1 MFFTAKDVIF
11 HTRLNEMNNNR
22 QLAFKRKHH
31 PAILAALCGVAM
43 LSPKTGYS
51 AGDGDTLTITGQ
63 EQEQNDQGYSAGT
76 SSVASKTPTPRL
88 NEAQSVSVVTQQQLD
103 DYQATSLSDA
113 MRFVSG
119 VSEGNTLAG
128 TEDGFVRRGFG
139 SNSDGSIYR
148 DGVRSSQGLNFDATT
163 ERVEVL
169 KGSASLLYG
178 IQNPGGVI
186 NLVSKKPQ
194 YDWHTKVSGRYA
206 SEGGGAGT
214 LDLTGP
220 LGNGFAFRMIA
231 EKQDQDYWR
240 NFGSDKHTLISPSL
254 QWYGEKASFLI
265 SYSDYRYDIPYDR
278 GTAFINGKPIDIGY
292 KDRLDD
298 KSNRA
303 WGHNKTLNAHYDW
316 QFSDDWSTRLTLGW
330 NQRRYNNDE
339 VRVTAVNTTTGAVTR
354 RADANR
360 GFNHKT
366 KYVSWDLLGSQDILG
381 MNHDIVLGTDY
392 EMNQTYRAHQ
402 YQGKSDSSFNYNNPQ
417 YDILSPVV
425 DSSTE
430 NTANGNNLNRI
441 HSRSVYAKDSISL
454 TSDWIAVVGGRY
466 QHYEQ
471 RASKGFDP
479 VVQTMD
485 SEGNKFLPQAGLI
498 YKVTPDVSLYSS
510 VSKSF
515 TPSTDVDD
523 DGNVGNPEQGT
534 TWEVGSK
541 WQITPRMFASVAL
554 YRIDERDMSLSINGE
569 TRAID
574 KARSSGAE
582 FELNGEILPDWD
594 VSANYSYDKAEIVD
608 DGVNSANNGNRL
620 QNAPRHSGALY
631 LSHNLT
637 VNGLPGDF
645 RIGGGARYIGTRAG
659 DPENSFTLPD
669 YVVADS
675 FVAWNNRLFG
685 EKTQLKLN
693 LNNLFNK
700 HYYTSSGGNLR
711 VREGETRNLMVQAS
725 VEF

>member
-1 MFFTAKDVIF
+1 
-11 HTRLNEMNNNR
+11 MNNNKSF
-22 QLAFKRKHH
+22 AFKSQRH
-31 PAILAALCGVAM
+31 PAILAAIYGVS
-43 LSPKTGYS
+43 LWSS
-51 AGDGDTLTITGQ
+51 ASSFAADDSHTLTVSAQ
-63 EQEQNDQGYSAGT
+63 EDNAQGDNVT
-76 SSVASKTPTPRL
+76 NSSIGSKTPTPRI
-88 NEAQSVSVVTQQQLD
+88 NQAQSVSVVTQQQLED
-103 DYQATSLSDA
+103 FQASSLIDA

-119 VSEGNTLAG
+119 VTEGNTLGG

-186 NLVSKKPQ
+186 NVISKKPQ
-194 YDWHTKVSGRYA
+194 YEWHTKVSGRTS

-214 LDLTGP
+214 VDVTGP

-231 EKQDQDYWR
+231 EKQNQDYWR
-240 NFGSDKHTLISPSL
+240 NFGSEKHTLIAPSL
-254 QWYGEKASFLI
+254 QWFGEQASFLI
-265 SYSDYRYDIPYDR
+265 SYSDYQYDIPYDR

-298 KSNRA
+298 KANHA

-316 QFSDDWSTRLTLGW
+316 QFNDDWSTRVTLGW
-330 NQRRYNNDE
+330 NQRQYDNNE
-339 VRVTAVNTTTGAVTR
+339 VRVTAVNPTSGVVTR

-366 KYVSWDLLGSQDILG
+366 KYVSWDVIGSQQVLG
-381 MNHDIVLGTDY
+381 MTHDLVLGTDY
-392 EMNQTYRAHQ
+392 EMIQTYRAHQ
-402 YQGKSDSSFNYNNPQ
+402 YQGKANTGFNFNDPQ
-417 YDILSPVV
+417 YDILSPITN
-425 DSSTE
+425 SSTE
-430 NTANGNNLNRI
+430 NTANANNLNRT
-441 HSRSVYAKDSISL
+441 HSRSIYAKDSISL
-454 TSDWIAVVGGRY
+454 TDNWIAVLGGRY

-479 VVQTMD
+479 VVQTLD

-498 YKVTPDVSLYSS
+498 YKVTPDVSLYTS

-523 DGNVGNPEQGT
+523 DGNVGKPEQGT

-541 WQITPRMFASVAL
+541 WQISPKLFASVAL
-554 YRIDERDMSLSINGE
+554 YRIDERDMSLSINGT
-569 TRAID
+569 TRAIN

-582 FELNGEILPDWD
+582 FELNGEVLPGWD
-594 VSANYSYDKAEIVD
+594 LSANYSYDKAEIVD
-608 DGVNSANNGNRL
+608 DGVNAANNGNRL

-631 LSHNLT
+631 LSHNLAISG
-637 VNGLPGDF
+637 VPGDF
-645 RIGGGARYIGTRAG
+645 RVGGGARYVGTRAG
-659 DPENSFTLPD
+659 DPENSFNMPD

-675 FVAWNNRLFG
+675 FIAWNNQLFG

-711 VREGETRNLMVQAS
+711 VREGETRNLMLEAS

>member
-1 MFFTAKDVIF
+1 
-11 HTRLNEMNNNR
+11 MNNNKPF
-22 QLAFKRKHH
+22 AFKSQRH
-31 PAILAALCGVAM
+31 PAILAAIYGVSIWGSTSSFAAEE
-43 LSPKTGYS
+43 SN
-51 AGDGDTLTITGQ
+51 TLTVSAQ
-63 EQEQNDQGYSAGT
+63 EDSAQGYNVT
-76 SSVASKTPTPRL
+76 NSSVGSKTSTPRI
-88 NEAQSVSVVTQQQLD
+88 NQAQSVSVVTQQQLE
-103 DYQATSLSDA
+103 DYQASSLADA

-119 VSEGNTLAG
+119 VTEGNTLAG

-186 NLVSKKPQ
+186 NVVSKKPQ
-194 YDWHTKVSGRYA
+194 YEWHTKVSGRTS

-214 LDLTGP
+214 VDVTGP
-220 LGNGFAFRMIA
+220 LGNGFAFRLIA
-231 EKQDQDYWR
+231 EKQNQDYWR
-240 NFGSDKHTLISPSL
+240 NFGSEKHTLIAPSL
-254 QWYGEKASFLI
+254 QWFGEHASFLI
-265 SYSDYRYDIPYDR
+265 SYADYQYDIPYDR

-298 KSNRA
+298 KANHA
-303 WGHNKTLNAHYDW
+303 WGHNKTLNAHYEW
-316 QFSDDWSTRLTLGW
+316 QFNDDWSTRVTLGW
-330 NQRRYNNDE
+330 NQRQYDNNE
-339 VRVTAVNTTTGAVTR
+339 VRVTAVNPSTGVVTR

-366 KYVSWDLLGSQDILG
+366 KYVSWDLIGSQQMLGMTHDLVLGS
-381 MNHDIVLGTDY
+381 DY
-392 EMNQTYRAHQ
+392 EMIQTYRAHQ
-402 YQGKSDSSFNYNNPQ
+402 YQGKANTGFNFTDPQ
-417 YDILSPVV
+417 YDILSPITN
-425 DSSTE
+425 SSTE
-430 NTANGNNLNRI
+430 NSANANNLNRT
-441 HSRSVYAKDSISL
+441 HSRSIYAKDSISL
-454 TSDWIAVVGGRY
+454 TENWIAVLGGRY

-479 VVQTMD
+479 VVQTLD

-498 YKVTPDVSLYSS
+498 YKVTPDVALYTS

-523 DGNVGNPEQGT
+523 DGNVGKPEQGT

-541 WQITPRMFASVAL
+541 WQISPKLFASVAL
-554 YRIDERDMSLSINGE
+554 YRINERDMSLSINGT
-569 TRAID
+569 TRAIN

-582 FELNGEILPDWD
+582 FELNGEVLPGWD
-594 VSANYSYDKAEIVD
+594 LSANYSYDKAEIVD
-608 DGVNSANNGNRL
+608 DGVNADNNGHRL

-631 LSHNLT
+631 LSHNLAIS
-637 VNGLPGDF
+637 GMPGDF
-645 RIGGGARYIGTRAG
+645 RVGGGARYVGTRAG

-675 FVAWNNRLFG
+675 FIAWNNQLLG

-693 LNNLFNK
+693 LNNLFNQ

-711 VREGETRNLMVQAS
+711 VREGETRNLMLEAS

>member
-1 MFFTAKDVIF
+1 
-11 HTRLNEMNNNR
+11 MNNNKPFT
-22 QLAFKRKHH
+22 FKSQRH
-31 PAILAALCGVAM
+31 PAILAAIYGVS
-43 LSPKTGYS
+43 LWSS
-51 AGDGDTLTITGQ
+51 ASSFAAEESSTLTVSTQ
-63 EQEQNDQGYSAGT
+63 EENAQGDNVT
-76 SSVASKTPTPRL
+76 NSSVGSKTSTPRI
-88 NEAQSVSVVTQQQLD
+88 NQAQSVSVVTQQQLED
-103 DYQATSLSDA
+103 FQASSLTDA

-119 VSEGNTLAG
+119 VTEGNTLAG

-186 NLVSKKPQ
+186 NVISKKPQ
-194 YDWHTKVSGRYA
+194 YVWHTKVSGRIS

-214 LDLTGP
+214 VDITGP
-220 LGNGFAFRMIA
+220 LGNGFAFRLIA
-231 EKQDQDYWR
+231 EKQNQDYWR
-240 NFGSDKHTLISPSL
+240 NFGTEKHTLIAPSL
-254 QWYGEKASFLI
+254 QWFGEQASFLI
-265 SYSDYRYDIPYDR
+265 SYSDYQYDIPYNR
-278 GTAFINGKPIDIGY
+278 GTAFIDGKPIDIGY

-298 KSNRA
+298 KANHA

-316 QFSDDWSTRLTLGW
+316 QFNDDWSTRVTLGW
-330 NQRRYNNDE
+330 NQRQYDNNE
-339 VRVTAVNTTTGAVTR
+339 VRVTAVNPNTGVVTR

-366 KYVSWDLLGSQDILG
+366 KYVSWDLIGSQQVFG
-381 MNHDIVLGTDY
+381 MTHDVVLGTDY
-392 EMNQTYRAHQ
+392 EMIQTYRAHQ
-402 YQGKSDSSFNYNNPQ
+402 YQGKANTGFNFNNPQ
-417 YDILSPVV
+417 YDILSPITN
-425 DSSTE
+425 SSTE
-430 NTANGNNLNRI
+430 NTANANNLNRT
-441 HSRSVYAKDSISL
+441 HSRSIYAKDSISL
-454 TSDWIAVVGGRY
+454 TENWIAVLGGRY

-479 VVQTMD
+479 VVQTLD
-485 SEGNKFLPQAGLI
+485 SDGNKFLPQAGLI
-498 YKVTPDVSLYSS
+498 YKVTPDVSLYTS

-523 DGNVGNPEQGT
+523 DGNVGKPEQGT

-541 WQITPRMFASVAL
+541 WQISPKLFASVAL
-554 YRIDERDMSLSINGE
+554 YRIDERDMSLSINGT
-569 TRAID
+569 TRAIN

-582 FELNGEILPDWD
+582 FELNGEVLPGWD
-594 VSANYSYDKAEIVD
+594 LSANYSYDKAEIVD
-608 DGVNSANNGNRL
+608 DGVNAANNGNRL
-620 QNAPRHSGALY
+620 QNAPRHAGALY
-631 LSHNLT
+631 LSHNLAISG
-637 VNGLPGDF
+637 VPGDF
-645 RIGGGARYIGTRAG
+645 RVGGGARYVGTRAG
-659 DPENSFTLPD
+659 DPENSFNMPD

-675 FVAWNNRLFG
+675 FIAWNNHLFG

-711 VREGETRNLMVQAS
+711 VREGETRNLMLEAS

>member
-1 MFFTAKDVIF
+1 
-11 HTRLNEMNNNR
+11 MNNNK
-22 QLAFKRKHH
+22 LFAFKSQRH
-31 PAILAALCGVAM
+31 PAILAAIYGVSIWGSTSSFAAEE
-43 LSPKTGYS
+43 SN
-51 AGDGDTLTITGQ
+51 TLTVSAQ
-63 EQEQNDQGYSAGT
+63 EDSAQGYNVT
-76 SSVASKTPTPRL
+76 NSSVGSKTSTPRI
-88 NEAQSVSVVTQQQLD
+88 NQAQSVSVVTQQQLE
-103 DYQATSLSDA
+103 DYQASSLADA

-119 VSEGNTLAG
+119 VTEGNTLAG

-186 NLVSKKPQ
+186 NVVSKKPQ
-194 YDWHTKVSGRYA
+194 YEWHTKVSGRTS

-214 LDLTGP
+214 VDVTGP
-220 LGNGFAFRMIA
+220 LGNGFAFRLIA
-231 EKQDQDYWR
+231 EKQNQDYWR
-240 NFGSDKHTLISPSL
+240 NFGSEKHTLIAPSL
-254 QWYGEKASFLI
+254 QWFGEQASFLI
-265 SYSDYRYDIPYDR
+265 SYADYQYDIPYDR

-298 KSNRA
+298 KANHA
-303 WGHNKTLNAHYDW
+303 WGHNKTLNAHYEW
-316 QFSDDWSTRLTLGW
+316 QFNDDWSTRVTLGW
-330 NQRRYNNDE
+330 NQRQYDNNE
-339 VRVTAVNTTTGAVTR
+339 VRVTAVNPTTGVVTR

-366 KYVSWDLLGSQDILG
+366 KYVSWDLIGSQQMLGMTHDLVLGS
-381 MNHDIVLGTDY
+381 DY
-392 EMNQTYRAHQ
+392 EMIQTYRAHQ
-402 YQGKSDSSFNYNNPQ
+402 YQGKANTGFNFTDPQ
-417 YDILSPVV
+417 YDILSPIAN
-425 DSSTE
+425 SSTE
-430 NTANGNNLNRI
+430 NSANANNLNRT
-441 HSRSVYAKDSISL
+441 HSRSIYAKDSISL
-454 TSDWIAVVGGRY
+454 TENWIAVLGGRY

-479 VVQTMD
+479 VVQTLD

-498 YKVTPDVSLYSS
+498 YKVTPDVALYTS

-523 DGNVGNPEQGT
+523 DGNVGKPEQGT

-541 WQITPRMFASVAL
+541 WQISPKLFASVAL
-554 YRIDERDMSLSINGE
+554 YRIDERDMSLSINGT
-569 TRAID
+569 TRAIN

-582 FELNGEILPDWD
+582 FELNGEVLPGWD
-594 VSANYSYDKAEIVD
+594 LSANYSYDKAEIVD
-608 DGVNSANNGNRL
+608 DGVNADNNGHRL

-631 LSHNLT
+631 LSHNLAIS
-637 VNGLPGDF
+637 GMPGDF
-645 RIGGGARYIGTRAG
+645 RVGGGARYVGTRAG

-675 FVAWNNRLFG
+675 FIAWNNQLLG

-693 LNNLFNK
+693 LNNLFNQ

-711 VREGETRNLMVQAS
+711 VREGETRNLMLEAS

>member
-1 MFFTAKDVIF
+1 
-11 HTRLNEMNNNR
+11 MNNNKTF
-22 QLAFKRKHH
+22 AFKPTCH
-31 PAILAALCGVAM
+31 PAIIAAIYGVSVFTAAGSLAAE
-43 LSPKTGYS
+43 SS
-51 AGDGDTLTITGQ
+51 NTLTVSAQ
-63 EQEQNDQGYSAGT
+63 ESRPQGYNATS
-76 SSVASKTPTPRL
+76 SSVASKAPTPRL
-88 NEAQSVSVVTQQQLD
+88 NEAQSVSVVTQQQLE
-103 DYQATSLSDA
+103 DYQAASLTDA

-119 VSEGNTLAG
+119 VTEGNTLAG

-148 DGVRSSQGLNFDATT
+148 DGIRSSQGLNFDATT

-186 NLVSKKPQ
+186 NVVSKKPQ
-194 YDWHTKVSGRYA
+194 YDWHTKVSGRSS

-214 LDLTGP
+214 VDITGP
-220 LGNGFAFRMIA
+220 LGYGFAFRLIA
-231 EKQDQDYWR
+231 EKQNQDYWR
-240 NFGSDKHTLISPSL
+240 NFGSDKHTLIAPSL
-254 QWYGEKASFLI
+254 QWYGEKASFLV
-265 SYSDYRYDIPYDR
+265 SYEDYQYDIPYDR
-278 GTAFINGKPIDIGY
+278 GTAFINGKPLDIGY

-298 KSNRA
+298 KANHA

-316 QFSDDWSTRLTLGW
+316 QFNDDWSTRVTFGW
-330 NQRRYNNDE
+330 NQRQYDNNE
-339 VRVTAVNTTTGAVTR
+339 VRVTAINPTTGVVTR

-366 KYVSWDLLGSQDILG
+366 KYVSWDLLGSQQLLG
-381 MNHDIVLGTDY
+381 MTHDVVIGTDY

-402 YQGKSDSSFNYNNPQ
+402 YQGKSNTGFNFTDPQ
-417 YDILSPVV
+417 YDILSPVTN
-425 DSSTE
+425 STTE
-430 NTANGNNLNRI
+430 NTANANNLNRI
-441 HSRSVYAKDSISL
+441 HSRSIYAKDSISL
-454 TSDWIAVVGGRY
+454 TEQWIAVLGGRY

-479 VVQTMD
+479 VVETLN

-498 YKVTPDVSLYSS
+498 YKITPDVSLYTS

-523 DGNVGNPEQGT
+523 DGNVGKPEQGT

-541 WQITPRMFASVAL
+541 WQISPKLFASVAL
-554 YRIDERDMSLSINGE
+554 YRIDERDMSLSINGS

-582 FELNGEILPDWD
+582 FELNGEVLPGWD
-594 VSANYSYDKAEIVD
+594 LSANYSYDKAEIVD

-631 LSHNLT
+631 LSHNLSIS
-637 VNGLPGDF
+637 GIPGDF
-645 RIGGGARYIGTRAG
+645 RVGGGARYVGSRAG
-659 DPENSFTLPD
+659 DPENSFTMPD

-675 FVAWNNRLFG
+675 FIAWNNQLFG

-711 VREGETRNLMVQAS
+711 VREGETRNLMVEAS

>member
-1 MFFTAKDVIF
+1 
-11 HTRLNEMNNNR
+11 MNNNKSFAVKA
-22 QLAFKRKHH
+22 QCH
-31 PAILAALCGVAM
+31 PAIIAAIYGVSVFTAAGSLAAE
-43 LSPKTGYS
+43 SS
-51 AGDGDTLTITGQ
+51 NTLTVSAQ
-63 EQEQNDQGYSAGT
+63 ESSPQGYNATS
-76 SSVASKTPTPRL
+76 SSVASKTSTPRL
-88 NEAQSVSVVTQQQLD
+88 NEAQSVSVVTQQQLE
-103 DYQATSLSDA
+103 DYQAASLTDA

-119 VSEGNTLAG
+119 VTEGNTLAG

-148 DGVRSSQGLNFDATT
+148 DGIRSSQGLNFDATT

-186 NLVSKKPQ
+186 NVVSKKPQ
-194 YDWHTKVSGRYA
+194 YDWHTKVSGRSS

-214 LDLTGP
+214 VDITGP
-220 LGNGFAFRMIA
+220 LGNGFAFRLIA
-231 EKQDQDYWR
+231 EKQNQDYWR
-240 NFGSDKHTLISPSL
+240 NFGSDKHTLIAPSL
-254 QWYGEKASFLI
+254 QWYGEKASFLV
-265 SYSDYRYDIPYDR
+265 SYEDYQYDIPYDR
-278 GTAFINGKPIDIGY
+278 GTAFINGKPLDIGY

-298 KSNRA
+298 KANHA

-316 QFSDDWSTRLTLGW
+316 QFNDDWSTRVTFGW
-330 NQRRYNNDE
+330 NQRQYDNNE
-339 VRVTAVNTTTGAVTR
+339 VRVTAINPTTGVVTR

-366 KYVSWDLLGSQDILG
+366 KYVSWDLLGSQQLLG
-381 MNHDIVLGTDY
+381 MTHDVVIGTDY

-402 YQGKSDSSFNYNNPQ
+402 YQGKSNTGFNFTDPQ
-417 YDILSPVV
+417 YDILSPVTNIT
-425 DSSTE
+425 TE
-430 NTANGNNLNRI
+430 NTANANNLNRI

-454 TSDWIAVVGGRY
+454 TEQWIAVIGGRY

-479 VVQTMD
+479 VVETLN

-498 YKVTPDVSLYSS
+498 YKITPDVSLYTS

-523 DGNVGNPEQGT
+523 DGNVGKPEQGT

-541 WQITPRMFASVAL
+541 WQISPKLFASVAL
-554 YRIDERDMSLSINGE
+554 YRIDERDMSLSINGS

-582 FELNGEILPDWD
+582 FELNGEILPGWD
-594 VSANYSYDKAEIVD
+594 LSANYSYDKAEIVD

-631 LSHNLT
+631 LSHNLSIS
-637 VNGLPGDF
+637 GIPGDF
-645 RIGGGARYIGTRAG
+645 RVGGGARYVGSRAG
-659 DPENSFTLPD
+659 DPENSFTMPD

-675 FVAWNNRLFG
+675 FIAWNNQLFG

-711 VREGETRNLMVQAS
+711 VREGETRNLMLEAS

>member
-1 MFFTAKDVIF
+1 
-11 HTRLNEMNNNR
+11 MNNNKPS
-22 QLAFKRKHH
+22 AFKIQRH
-31 PAILAALCGVAM
+31 PAILAAIYGVSI
-43 LSPKTGYS
+43 LGS
-51 AGDGDTLTITGQ
+51 ASSFAAEESNTLTVSAQ
-63 EQEQNDQGYSAGT
+63 EDNAQGYNVT
-76 SSVASKTPTPRL
+76 NSSVGGKTSTPRI
-88 NEAQSVSVVTQQQLD
+88 NQAQSVSVVTQQQLE
-103 DYQATSLSDA
+103 DYQASSLADA

-119 VSEGNTLAG
+119 VTEGNTLAG

-186 NLVSKKPQ
+186 NVISKKPQ
-194 YDWHTKVSGRYA
+194 YEWHSKVSGRSS

-214 LDLTGP
+214 VDVTGP
-220 LGNGFAFRMIA
+220 LGNGFAFRLIA
-231 EKQDQDYWR
+231 EKQNQDYWR
-240 NFGSDKHTLISPSL
+240 NFGSEKHTLIAPSL
-254 QWYGEKASFLI
+254 QWFGEQASFLI
-265 SYSDYRYDIPYDR
+265 SYSDYQYDIPYDR
-278 GTAFINGKPIDIGY
+278 GTAFINGKPLDIGY

-298 KSNRA
+298 KANHA

-316 QFSDDWSTRLTLGW
+316 QFNDDWSTRVTLGW
-330 NQRRYNNDE
+330 NQRQYDNNE
-339 VRVTAVNTTTGAVTR
+339 VRVTAVNPTNGVVTR

-366 KYVSWDLLGSQDILG
+366 KYVSWDLIGSQHVLG
-381 MNHDIVLGTDY
+381 MTHDLVLGTDY
-392 EMNQTYRAHQ
+392 EMIQTYRAHQ
-402 YQGKSDSSFNYNNPQ
+402 YQGKANTGFNFTDPQ
-417 YDILSPVV
+417 YDILSPVTN
-425 DSSTE
+425 SSTE
-430 NTANGNNLNRI
+430 NSANANNLNRT
-441 HSRSVYAKDSISL
+441 HSRSIYAKDSISL
-454 TSDWIAVVGGRY
+454 TENWIAVLGGRY

-479 VVQTMD
+479 VVQTLD
-485 SEGNKFLPQAGLI
+485 SEANKFLPQAGLI
-498 YKVTPDVSLYSS
+498 YKVTPDVSLYTS

-523 DGNVGNPEQGT
+523 DGNVGKPEQGT

-541 WQITPRMFASVAL
+541 WQISPKLFASVAL
-554 YRIDERDMSLSINGE
+554 YRINERDMSLSINGT
-569 TRAID
+569 TRAIN

-582 FELNGEILPDWD
+582 FELNGEVLPGWD
-594 VSANYSYDKAEIVD
+594 LSANYSYNKAEIVD
-608 DGVNSANNGNRL
+608 DGVNAANNGNRL
-620 QNAPRHSGALY
+620 QNAPRHAGALY
-631 LSHNLT
+631 LSHNLAIS
-637 VNGLPGDF
+637 GIPGDF
-645 RIGGGARYIGTRAG
+645 RVGGGARYVGTRAG

-675 FVAWNNRLFG
+675 FIAWNNQLFG

-711 VREGETRNLMVQAS
+711 VREGETRNLMLEAS

>member
-1 MFFTAKDVIF
+1 
-11 HTRLNEMNNNR
+11 MNNNKPFT
-22 QLAFKRKHH
+22 FKSQRH
-31 PAILAALCGVAM
+31 PAILTAIYGVSIWSSASSFAADD
-43 LSPKTGYS
+43 SH
-51 AGDGDTLTITGQ
+51 TLTVSAQ
-63 EQEQNDQGYSAGT
+63 EEDAQGYNVT
-76 SSVASKTPTPRL
+76 NSSIGSKMSTPRI
-88 NEAQSVSVVTQQQLD
+88 NQAQSVSVVTQQQLED
-103 DYQATSLSDA
+103 FQASSLTDA

-119 VSEGNTLAG
+119 VTEGNTLAG

-186 NLVSKKPQ
+186 NVISKKPQ
-194 YDWHTKVSGRYA
+194 YQWHTKVSGRTS

-214 LDLTGP
+214 VDFTGP
-220 LGNGFAFRMIA
+220 LGNGFAFRLIA
-231 EKQDQDYWR
+231 EKQNQDYWR
-240 NFGSDKHTLISPSL
+240 NFGSEKHTLIAPSL
-254 QWYGEKASFLI
+254 QWFGEQASFLI
-265 SYSDYRYDIPYDR
+265 SYSDYQYDIPYDR

-298 KSNRA
+298 KANHA

-316 QFSDDWSTRLTLGW
+316 QFNDDWSTRVTLGW
-330 NQRRYNNDE
+330 NQRQYDNNE
-339 VRVTAVNTTTGAVTR
+339 VRVTAVNPTTGVVTR

-366 KYVSWDLLGSQDILG
+366 KYVSWDLIGSQQVLG
-381 MNHDIVLGTDY
+381 MTHDLVLGTDY
-392 EMNQTYRAHQ
+392 EMIQTYRAHQ
-402 YQGKSDSSFNYNNPQ
+402 YQGKANTGFNFNNPQ
-417 YDILSPVV
+417 YDILSPITN
-425 DSSTE
+425 SSTE
-430 NTANGNNLNRI
+430 NTANANNLNRT
-441 HSRSVYAKDSISL
+441 HSRSIYAKDSISL
-454 TSDWIAVVGGRY
+454 TENWIAVLGGRY

-479 VVQTMD
+479 VVQTLD

-498 YKVTPDVSLYSS
+498 YKVTPNVSLYTS

-523 DGNVGNPEQGT
+523 DGNVGKPEQGT

-541 WQITPRMFASVAL
+541 WQISPKLFASVAL
-554 YRIDERDMSLSINGE
+554 YRIDERDMSLSINGT
-569 TRAID
+569 TRAIN

-582 FELNGEILPDWD
+582 FELNGEVLPGWD
-594 VSANYSYDKAEIVD
+594 LSANYSYDKAEIVD
-608 DGVNSANNGNRL
+608 DGVNAANNGNRL

-631 LSHNLT
+631 LSHNLAIS
-637 VNGLPGDF
+637 GIPGDF
-645 RIGGGARYIGTRAG
+645 RVGGGARYVGTRAG
-659 DPENSFTLPD
+659 DPENSFNMPD

-675 FVAWNNRLFG
+675 FIAWNNRLFG

-711 VREGETRNLMVQAS
+711 VREGETRNLMLEAS

>member
-1 MFFTAKDVIF
+1 
-11 HTRLNEMNNNR
+11 MNNNKSFAVKA
-22 QLAFKRKHH
+22 QCH
-31 PAILAALCGVAM
+31 PAIIAAIYGVSVFTAAGSLAAE
-43 LSPKTGYS
+43 SS
-51 AGDGDTLTITGQ
+51 NTLTVSAQ
-63 EQEQNDQGYSAGT
+63 ESSPQGYNATS

-88 NEAQSVSVVTQQQLD
+88 NEAQSVSVVTQQQLE
-103 DYQATSLSDA
+103 DYQAASLTDA

-119 VSEGNTLAG
+119 VTEGNTLAG

-148 DGVRSSQGLNFDATT
+148 DGIRSSQGLNFDATT

-186 NLVSKKPQ
+186 NVVSKKPQ
-194 YDWHTKVSGRYA
+194 YDWHTKVSGRSS

-214 LDLTGP
+214 VDITGP
-220 LGNGFAFRMIA
+220 LGNGFAFRLIA
-231 EKQDQDYWR
+231 EKQNQDYWR
-240 NFGSDKHTLISPSL
+240 NFGSDKHTLIAPSL
-254 QWYGEKASFLI
+254 QWYGEKASFLV
-265 SYSDYRYDIPYDR
+265 SYEDYQYDIPYDR
-278 GTAFINGKPIDIGY
+278 GTAFINGKPLDIGY

-298 KSNRA
+298 KANHA

-316 QFSDDWSTRLTLGW
+316 QFNDDWSTRVTFGW
-330 NQRRYNNDE
+330 NQRQYDNNE
-339 VRVTAVNTTTGAVTR
+339 VRVTAINPTTGVVTR

-366 KYVSWDLLGSQDILG
+366 KYVSWDLLGSQQLLG
-381 MNHDIVLGTDY
+381 MTHDVVIGTDY

-402 YQGKSDSSFNYNNPQ
+402 YQGKSNTGFNFTDPQ
-417 YDILSPVV
+417 YDILSPVTNIT
-425 DSSTE
+425 TE
-430 NTANGNNLNRI
+430 NTANANNLNRI

-454 TSDWIAVVGGRY
+454 TEQWIAVIGGRY

-479 VVQTMD
+479 VVETLN

-498 YKVTPDVSLYSS
+498 YKITPDVSLYTS

-523 DGNVGNPEQGT
+523 DGNVGKPEQGT

-541 WQITPRMFASVAL
+541 WQISPKLFASIAL
-554 YRIDERDMSLSINGE
+554 YRIDERDMSLSINGT

-582 FELNGEILPDWD
+582 FELNGEVLPGWD
-594 VSANYSYDKAEIVD
+594 LSANYSYDKAEIVD

-631 LSHNLT
+631 LSHNLSIS
-637 VNGLPGDF
+637 GIPGDF
-645 RIGGGARYIGTRAG
+645 RVGGGARYVGSRAG
-659 DPENSFTLPD
+659 DPENSFTMPD

-675 FVAWNNRLFG
+675 FIAWNNQLFG

-711 VREGETRNLMVQAS
+711 VREGETRNLMVEAS

>member
-1 MFFTAKDVIF
+1 MQ
-11 HTRLNEMNNNR
+11 NNSPR
-22 QLAFKRKHH
+22 AVKLLCH
-31 PAILAALCGVAM
+31 PAILAAIYGVTA
-43 LSPKTGYS
+43 LSSTDSLAAEQNSTLTVTAQQQNSDDGYS
-51 AGDGDTLTITGQ
+51 AT
-63 EQEQNDQGYSAGT
+63 S
-76 SSVASKTPTPRL
+76 SSVASKTPVSRL
-88 NEAQSVSVVTQQQLD
+88 NEAQSVSVVTQQQLE
-103 DYQATSLSDA
+103 DYQAASLADA
-113 MRFVSG
+113 LRFVSG

-186 NLVSKKPQ
+186 NIVSKKPQ
-194 YDWHTKVSGRYA
+194 YTWHTKVSGRAA

-214 LDLTGP
+214 LDVTGP
-220 LGNGFAFRMIA
+220 LGNGFAFRLIA
-231 EKQDQDYWR
+231 EKQNQDYWR
-240 NFGSDKHTLISPSL
+240 NFGSDKHTLIAPSL
-254 QWYGEKASFLI
+254 QWYGEQASFLI
-265 SYSDYRYDIPYDR
+265 SYEDYQYDIPYDR
-278 GTAFINGKPIDIGY
+278 GTAFVNGKPVAIGY

-298 KSNRA
+298 KANHA

-316 QFSDDWSTRLTLGW
+316 QFNEAWSTRLTFGW
-330 NQRRYNNDE
+330 NQRQYDNNE
-339 VRVTAVNTTTGAVTR
+339 VRVTAINPTTGVVTR

-366 KYVSWDLLGSQDILG
+366 KYVSWDVIGSPQLFG
-381 MNHDIVLGTDY
+381 MTHDVVFGTDY

-402 YQGKSDSSFNYNNPQ
+402 YQGKANTAFNLYDPQ
-417 YDILSPVV
+417 YDMLAPITN
-425 DSSTE
+425 SSSE
-430 NTANGNNLNRI
+430 NSANANLLNRL

-454 TSDWIAVVGGRY
+454 TDDWIAVLGGRY

-479 VVQTMD
+479 VVQTLD

-498 YKVTPDVSLYSS
+498 YKLTPDVSLYSS

-523 DGNVGNPEQGT
+523 DGNVGKPEQGT

-541 WQITPRMFASVAL
+541 WQISPRLFASVAL
-554 YRIDERDMSLSINGE
+554 YRIDERDMSLNINGT
-569 TRAID
+569 TRAIN

-582 FELNGEILPDWD
+582 FELNGEVLPGWD
-594 VSANYSYDKAEIVD
+594 LSANYSYDKAEIVD
-608 DGVNSANNGNRL
+608 DGVNPANNGNRL
-620 QNAPRHSGALY
+620 QNAPRHAGALY

-637 VNGLPGDF
+637 LNGIPGDF
-645 RIGGGARYIGTRAG
+645 RVGGGARYVGSRAG

-675 FVAWNNRLFG
+675 FIAWNNQLFG

-711 VREGETRNLMVQAS
+711 VREGETRNLMVEAS

>member
-1 MFFTAKDVIF
+1 
-11 HTRLNEMNNNR
+11 MNNNKPFT
-22 QLAFKRKHH
+22 FKSQRH
-31 PAILAALCGVAM
+31 PAIIAAIYGVTV
-43 LSPKTGYS
+43 LSAAS
-51 AGDGDTLTITGQ
+51 SMAAESDSTLTVSAQ
-63 EQEQNDQGYSAGT
+63 ENSTQGYNATS
-76 SSVASKTPTPRL
+76 SSVASKTPTLRL
-88 NEAQSVSVVTQQQLD
+88 NEAQSISVVTQQQLE
-103 DYQATSLSDA
+103 DYQASSLADA

-139 SNSDGSIYR
+139 SNSDGSVYR

-186 NLVSKKPQ
+186 NVVSKKPQ
-194 YDWHTKVSGRYA
+194 YDWHTKVSGRSS

-214 LDLTGP
+214 VDVTGP
-220 LGNGFAFRMIA
+220 LGNGFAFRLIA
-231 EKQDQDYWR
+231 EKQNQDYWR
-240 NFGSDKHTLISPSL
+240 NFGSDKHTLIAPSL

-265 SYSDYRYDIPYDR
+265 SYEDYQYDIPYDR
-278 GTAFINGKPIDIGY
+278 GTAFINGKPLDIGY

-298 KSNRA
+298 KANHA
-303 WGHNKTLNAHYDW
+303 WGHNKTFNAHYDW
-316 QFSDDWSTRLTLGW
+316 QFNDGWSTRVTFGW
-330 NQRRYNNDE
+330 NQRQYDNNE
-339 VRVTAVNTTTGAVTR
+339 VRVTAINPTTGVVTR

-366 KYVSWDLLGSQDILG
+366 KYVSWDLLGSQQLLG
-381 MNHDIVLGTDY
+381 MTHSMVFGTDY

-402 YQGKSDSSFNYNNPQ
+402 FQGKSNTGFNFTDPQ
-417 YDILSPVV
+417 YDILSPITN
-425 DSSTE
+425 STTE
-430 NTANGNNLNRI
+430 NTANANNLNRI
-441 HSRSVYAKDSISL
+441 HSRSIYAKNSISL
-454 TSDWIAVVGGRY
+454 TEDWIAVVGGRY

-479 VVQTMD
+479 VVETLNSQ
-485 SEGNKFLPQAGLI
+485 GNKFLPQAGLI
-498 YKVTPDVSLYSS
+498 YKITPDVSLYTSF
-510 VSKSF
+510 SKSF

-523 DGNVGNPEQGT
+523 DGNVGKPEQGT

-541 WQITPRMFASVAL
+541 WQISPKLFASVAL
-554 YRIDERDMSLSINGE
+554 YRIDERDMSLSINGT
-569 TRAID
+569 TRAIN

-582 FELNGEILPDWD
+582 FELNGEVLPGWD
-594 VSANYSYDKAEIVD
+594 LSANYSYDKAEIVD

-631 LSHNLT
+631 LSHNLAIS
-637 VNGLPGDF
+637 GIPGDF
-645 RIGGGARYIGTRAG
+645 RVGGGARYIGTRAG

-675 FVAWNNRLFG
+675 FIAWNNQLFG

-711 VREGETRNLMVQAS
+711 VREGETRNLMLEAS

>member
-1 MFFTAKDVIF
+1 
-11 HTRLNEMNNNR
+11 MNNNKSF
-22 QLAFKRKHH
+22 AFKSQRH
-31 PAILAALCGVAM
+31 PAILAAIYGVS
-43 LSPKTGYS
+43 LWSS
-51 AGDGDTLTITGQ
+51 ASSFAADDSHTLTVSAQ
-63 EQEQNDQGYSAGT
+63 EDNAQGDNVT
-76 SSVASKTPTPRL
+76 NSSIGSKTPTPRI
-88 NEAQSVSVVTQQQLD
+88 NQAQSVSVVTQQQLED
-103 DYQATSLSDA
+103 FQASSLTDA

-119 VSEGNTLAG
+119 VTEGNTLGG

-186 NLVSKKPQ
+186 NVISKKPQ
-194 YDWHTKVSGRYA
+194 YEWHTKVSGRTS

-214 LDLTGP
+214 VDVTGP
-220 LGNGFAFRMIA
+220 LGNGFAFRLIA
-231 EKQDQDYWR
+231 EKQNQDYWR
-240 NFGSDKHTLISPSL
+240 NFGSEKHTLIAPSL
-254 QWYGEKASFLI
+254 QWFGEQASFLI
-265 SYSDYRYDIPYDR
+265 SYSDYQYDIPYDR

-298 KSNRA
+298 KANHA

-316 QFSDDWSTRLTLGW
+316 QFNDDWSTRVTLGW
-330 NQRRYNNDE
+330 NQRQYDNNE
-339 VRVTAVNTTTGAVTR
+339 VRVTAVNPTSGVVTR

-366 KYVSWDLLGSQDILG
+366 KYVSWDLIGSQQVLG
-381 MNHDIVLGTDY
+381 MTHDLVLGTDY
-392 EMNQTYRAHQ
+392 EMIQTYRAHQ
-402 YQGKSDSSFNYNNPQ
+402 YQGKANTGFNFNDPQ
-417 YDILSPVV
+417 YDILSPVTN
-425 DSSTE
+425 SSTE
-430 NTANGNNLNRI
+430 NSANANNLNRT
-441 HSRSVYAKDSISL
+441 HSRSIYAKDSISL
-454 TSDWIAVVGGRY
+454 TENWIAVLGGRY

-479 VVQTMD
+479 VVQTLD

-498 YKVTPDVSLYSS
+498 YKVTPDVSLYTS

-523 DGNVGNPEQGT
+523 DGNVGKPEQGT

-541 WQITPRMFASVAL
+541 WQISPKLFASVAL
-554 YRIDERDMSLSINGE
+554 YRIDERDMSLSINGT
-569 TRAID
+569 TRAIN

-582 FELNGEILPDWD
+582 FELNGEVLPGWD
-594 VSANYSYDKAEIVD
+594 LSANYSYDKAEIVD
-608 DGVNSANNGNRL
+608 DGVNAANNGNRL

-631 LSHNLT
+631 LSHNLAISG
-637 VNGLPGDF
+637 VPGDF
-645 RIGGGARYIGTRAG
+645 RVGGGARYVGTRAG
-659 DPENSFTLPD
+659 DPENSFNMPD

-675 FVAWNNRLFG
+675 FIAWNNQLFG

-711 VREGETRNLMVQAS
+711 VREGETRNLMLEAS

>member
-1 MFFTAKDVIF
+1 
-11 HTRLNEMNNNR
+11 MNNNKPFT
-22 QLAFKRKHH
+22 FKSQRH
-31 PAILAALCGVAM
+31 PAILAAIYGVS
-43 LSPKTGYS
+43 LWSS
-51 AGDGDTLTITGQ
+51 ASSFAAEESSTLTVSAQ
-63 EQEQNDQGYSAGT
+63 EENAQGDNVT
-76 SSVASKTPTPRL
+76 NSSVSTKTSTPRI
-88 NEAQSVSVVTQQQLD
+88 NQAQSVSVVTQQQLED
-103 DYQATSLSDA
+103 FQASSLTDA

-119 VSEGNTLAG
+119 VTEGNTLAG

-186 NLVSKKPQ
+186 NVISKKPQ
-194 YDWHTKVSGRYA
+194 YVWHTKVSGRTS

-214 LDLTGP
+214 VDITGP
-220 LGNGFAFRMIA
+220 LGNGFAFRLIA
-231 EKQDQDYWR
+231 EKQNQDYWR
-240 NFGSDKHTLISPSL
+240 NFGTEKHTLIAPSL
-254 QWYGEKASFLI
+254 QWFGEQASFLI
-265 SYSDYRYDIPYDR
+265 SYSDYQYDIPYDR
-278 GTAFINGKPIDIGY
+278 GTAFIDGKPIDIGY

-298 KSNRA
+298 KANHA

-316 QFSDDWSTRLTLGW
+316 QFNDDWSTRVTLGW
-330 NQRRYNNDE
+330 NQRQYDNNE
-339 VRVTAVNTTTGAVTR
+339 VRVTAVNPNTGVVTR

-366 KYVSWDLLGSQDILG
+366 KYVSWDLIGSQQVLG
-381 MNHDIVLGTDY
+381 MTHDVVLGTDY
-392 EMNQTYRAHQ
+392 EMIQTYRAHQ
-402 YQGKSDSSFNYNNPQ
+402 YQGKANTGFNFNDPQ
-417 YDILSPVV
+417 YDILSPITN
-425 DSSTE
+425 SSTE
-430 NTANGNNLNRI
+430 NTANANNLNRT
-441 HSRSVYAKDSISL
+441 HSRSIYAKDSISL
-454 TSDWIAVVGGRY
+454 TENWIAVLGGRY

-479 VVQTMD
+479 VVQTLD
-485 SEGNKFLPQAGLI
+485 SDGNKFLPQAGLI
-498 YKVTPDVSLYSS
+498 FKVTPDVSLYTS

-523 DGNVGNPEQGT
+523 DGNVGKPEQGT

-541 WQITPRMFASVAL
+541 WQISPKLFASVAL
-554 YRIDERDMSLSINGE
+554 YRIDERDMSLSINGT
-569 TRAID
+569 TRAIN
-574 KARSSGAE
+574 KARSSGVE
-582 FELNGEILPDWD
+582 FELNGEVLPGWD
-594 VSANYSYDKAEIVD
+594 LSANYSYDKAEIVD
-608 DGVNSANNGNRL
+608 DGVNAANNGNRL
-620 QNAPRHSGALY
+620 QNAPRHAGALY
-631 LSHNLT
+631 LSHNLAISG
-637 VNGLPGDF
+637 VPGDF
-645 RIGGGARYIGTRAG
+645 RVGGGARYVGTRAG
-659 DPENSFTLPD
+659 DPENSFNMPD

-675 FVAWNNRLFG
+675 FIAWNNHLFG

-711 VREGETRNLMVQAS
+711 VREGETRNLMLEAS

>member
-1 MFFTAKDVIF
+1 
-11 HTRLNEMNNNR
+11 MNNNKPFT
-22 QLAFKRKHH
+22 FKSQRH
-31 PAILAALCGVAM
+31 PAILAAIYGVS
-43 LSPKTGYS
+43 LWSS
-51 AGDGDTLTITGQ
+51 ASSFAADDSHTLTVSAQ
-63 EQEQNDQGYSAGT
+63 EEDAQGYNVT
-76 SSVASKTPTPRL
+76 NSSVGSKTSTPRI
-88 NEAQSVSVVTQQQLD
+88 NQAQSVSVVTQQQLED
-103 DYQATSLSDA
+103 FQASSLTDA

-119 VSEGNTLAG
+119 VTEGNTLGG

-186 NLVSKKPQ
+186 NVISKKPQ
-194 YDWHTKVSGRYA
+194 YEWHTKVSGRTS

-214 LDLTGP
+214 VDVTGP
-220 LGNGFAFRMIA
+220 LGNGFAFRLTA
-231 EKQDQDYWR
+231 EKQNQDYWR
-240 NFGSDKHTLISPSL
+240 NFGSEKHTLIAPSL
-254 QWYGEKASFLI
+254 QWFGDQASFLI
-265 SYSDYRYDIPYDR
+265 SYSDYQYDIPYDR

-298 KSNRA
+298 KANHA

-316 QFSDDWSTRLTLGW
+316 QFNDYWSTRVTLGW
-330 NQRRYNNDE
+330 NQRQYDNNE
-339 VRVTAVNTTTGAVTR
+339 VRVTAVNPTTGVVTR

-366 KYVSWDLLGSQDILG
+366 KYVSWDLIGSQQVLG
-381 MNHDIVLGTDY
+381 MTHDLVMGTDY
-392 EMNQTYRAHQ
+392 EMIQTYRAHQ
-402 YQGKSDSSFNYNNPQ
+402 YQGKANTGFNFNDPQ
-417 YDILSPVV
+417 YDILSPITN
-425 DSSTE
+425 SSTE
-430 NTANGNNLNRI
+430 NTANANNLNRT
-441 HSRSVYAKDSISL
+441 HSRSIYAKDSISL
-454 TSDWIAVVGGRY
+454 TENWIAVLGGRY

-479 VVQTMD
+479 VVQTLD

-498 YKVTPDVSLYSS
+498 YKLTPDVSLYTS

-523 DGNVGNPEQGT
+523 DGNVGKPEQGT

-541 WQITPRMFASVAL
+541 WQISPKLFASVAL
-554 YRIDERDMSLSINGE
+554 YRIDERDMSLSINGT
-569 TRAID
+569 TRAIN

-582 FELNGEILPDWD
+582 FELNGEVLPGWD
-594 VSANYSYDKAEIVD
+594 LSANYSYDKAEIVD
-608 DGVNSANNGNRL
+608 DGVNAANNGNRL

-631 LSHNLT
+631 LSHNLAIS
-637 VNGLPGDF
+637 GIPGDF
-645 RIGGGARYIGTRAG
+645 RVGGGARYVGTRAG
-659 DPENSFTLPD
+659 DPENSFNMPD

-675 FVAWNNRLFG
+675 FIAWNNRLFG

-711 VREGETRNLMVQAS
+711 VREGETRNLMLEAS

>member
-1 MFFTAKDVIF
+1 
-11 HTRLNEMNNNR
+11 MNNTPPLSCKSQR
-22 QLAFKRKHH
+22 H
-31 PAILAALCGVAM
+31 PAILAAIYGVSM
-43 LSPKTGYS
+43 WSS
-51 AGDGDTLTITGQ
+51 ATSFAAEETKTLTVSAQ
-63 EQEQNDQGYSAGT
+63 DNNAQGYNAT
-76 SSVASKTPTPRL
+76 SSSVGGKTSTPRL
-88 NEAQSVSVVTQQQLD
+88 NEAQSVSVVTPQLLE
-103 DYQATSLSDA
+103 DYQVANLSEA

-119 VSEGNTLAG
+119 VTEGNTLAG

-186 NLVSKKPQ
+186 NVVSKKPQ
-194 YDWHTKVSGRYA
+194 YTWQSKISGKTS

-214 LDLTGP
+214 VDVTGP
-220 LGNGFAFRMIA
+220 LGNGLAFRLVA
-231 EKQDQDYWR
+231 EKQNQDYWR
-240 NFGSDKHTLISPSL
+240 NFGSEKHTLIAPSL
-254 QWYGEKASFLI
+254 QWYGEKASILI
-265 SYSDYRYDIPYDR
+265 SYADYQYDIPYDR

-292 KDRLDD
+292 KNRLDD
-298 KSNRA
+298 TANHA

-316 QFSDDWSTRLTLGW
+316 QFNDDWSTRVTLGW
-330 NQRRYNNDE
+330 NQRQYDNNE
-339 VRVTAVNTTTGAVTR
+339 VRVTAVNPSSGVVTR

-366 KYVSWDLLGSQDILG
+366 KYVSWDLIGSQHVLG
-381 MNHDIVLGTDY
+381 MTHDLVLGTDY
-392 EMNQTYRAHQ
+392 EMIQTYRAHQ
-402 YQGKSDSSFNYNNPQ
+402 YQGKANTGFNFTSPQ
-417 YDILSPVV
+417 YDILSPVTN
-425 DSSTE
+425 SSTE
-430 NTANGNNLNRI
+430 NSANANNLNRT

-454 TSDWIAVVGGRY
+454 TENWIAVLGGRY

-498 YKVTPDVSLYSS
+498 YKVTPDVALYTS

-523 DGNVGNPEQGT
+523 DGNVGKPEQGT

-541 WQITPRMFASVAL
+541 WQISPKLFASVAL
-554 YRIDERDMSLSINGE
+554 YRINERDMSLSINGS
-569 TRAID
+569 TRAIN

-582 FELNGEILPDWD
+582 FELNGEVMPGWD
-594 VSANYSYDKAEIVD
+594 LSANYSYDKAEIVD
-608 DGVNSANNGNRL
+608 DGVNAANNDNRL
-620 QNAPRHSGALY
+620 QNAPRHAGAIY
-631 LSHNLT
+631 LSHNLAIS
-637 VNGLPGDF
+637 GISGDF
-645 RIGGGARYIGTRAG
+645 RVGGGARYVGTRAG
-659 DPENSFTLPD
+659 DPDNSFTLPD

-675 FVAWNNRLFG
+675 FIAWNNRLFG

-711 VREGETRNLMVQAS
+711 VREGETRNLMLEAS

>member
-1 MFFTAKDVIF
+1 MQ
-11 HTRLNEMNNNR
+11 NNSPR
-22 QLAFKRKHH
+22 AVKLLCH
-31 PAILAALCGVAM
+31 PAILAAIYGVTA
-43 LSPKTGYS
+43 LSSTDSLAAEQNSTLTVTAQQQNSDDGYS
-51 AGDGDTLTITGQ
+51 AT
-63 EQEQNDQGYSAGT
+63 S
-76 SSVASKTPTPRL
+76 SSVASKTPVSHL
-88 NEAQSVSVVTQQQLD
+88 NEAQSVSVVTQQQLE
-103 DYQATSLSDA
+103 DYQAASLADA
-113 MRFVSG
+113 LRFVSG

-186 NLVSKKPQ
+186 NIVSKKPQ
-194 YDWHTKVSGRYA
+194 YTWHTKVSGRAA

-214 LDLTGP
+214 LDVTGP
-220 LGNGFAFRMIA
+220 LGNGFAFRLIA
-231 EKQDQDYWR
+231 EKQNQDYWR
-240 NFGSDKHTLISPSL
+240 NFGSDKHTLIAPSL
-254 QWYGEKASFLI
+254 QWYGEQASFLI
-265 SYSDYRYDIPYDR
+265 SYEDYQYDIPYDR
-278 GTAFINGKPIDIGY
+278 GTAFVNGKPVAIGY

-298 KSNRA
+298 KANHA

-316 QFSDDWSTRLTLGW
+316 QFNEAWSTRLTFGW
-330 NQRRYNNDE
+330 NQRQYDNNE
-339 VRVTAVNTTTGAVTR
+339 VRVTAINPTAGVVTR

-366 KYVSWDLLGSQDILG
+366 KYVAWDVIGSPQLFG
-381 MNHDIVLGTDY
+381 MTHDVVFGTDY

-402 YQGKSDSSFNYNNPQ
+402 YQGKANTGFNLYDPQ
-417 YDILSPVV
+417 YDMLAPITN
-425 DSSTE
+425 SSSE
-430 NTANGNNLNRI
+430 NSANANLLNRL

-454 TSDWIAVVGGRY
+454 TDDWIAVLGGRY

-479 VVQTMD
+479 VVQTLD

-498 YKVTPDVSLYSS
+498 YKLTPDVSLYSS

-523 DGNVGNPEQGT
+523 DGNVGKPEQGT

-541 WQITPRMFASVAL
+541 WQISPRLFASVAL
-554 YRIDERDMSLSINGE
+554 YRIDERDMSLNINGT
-569 TRAID
+569 TRAIN

-582 FELNGEILPDWD
+582 FELNGEVLPGWD
-594 VSANYSYDKAEIVD
+594 LSANYSYDKAEIVD
-608 DGVNSANNGNRL
+608 DGVNPANKGNRL
-620 QNAPRHSGALY
+620 QNAPRHAGALY

-637 VNGLPGDF
+637 LNGIPGDF
-645 RIGGGARYIGTRAG
+645 RVGGGARYVGSRAG

-675 FVAWNNRLFG
+675 FIAWNNQLFG

-711 VREGETRNLMVQAS
+711 VREGETRNMMVEAS

>member
-1 MFFTAKDVIF
+1 
-11 HTRLNEMNNNR
+11 MNNNKSFAVKA
-22 QLAFKRKHH
+22 QCH
-31 PAILAALCGVAM
+31 PAIIAAIYGVSVFTAAGSLAAE
-43 LSPKTGYS
+43 SS
-51 AGDGDTLTITGQ
+51 NTLTVSAQ
-63 EQEQNDQGYSAGT
+63 ESSPQGYNATS
-76 SSVASKTPTPRL
+76 SSVASKTSTPRL
-88 NEAQSVSVVTQQQLD
+88 NEAQSVSVVTQQQLE
-103 DYQATSLSDA
+103 DYQAASLTDA

-119 VSEGNTLAG
+119 VTEGNTLAG

-148 DGVRSSQGLNFDATT
+148 DGIRSSQGLNFDATT

-186 NLVSKKPQ
+186 NVVSKKPQ
-194 YDWHTKVSGRYA
+194 YDWHTKVSGRSS

-214 LDLTGP
+214 VDITGP
-220 LGNGFAFRMIA
+220 LGNGFAFRLIA
-231 EKQDQDYWR
+231 EKQNQDYWR
-240 NFGSDKHTLISPSL
+240 NFGSDKHTLIAPSL
-254 QWYGEKASFLI
+254 QWYGEKASFLV
-265 SYSDYRYDIPYDR
+265 SYEDYQYDIPYDR
-278 GTAFINGKPIDIGY
+278 GTAFINGKPLDIGY

-298 KSNRA
+298 KENHA

-316 QFSDDWSTRLTLGW
+316 QFNDDWSTRVTFGW
-330 NQRRYNNDE
+330 NQRQYDNNE
-339 VRVTAVNTTTGAVTR
+339 VRVTAINPTTGVVTR

-366 KYVSWDLLGSQDILG
+366 KYVSWDLLGSQQLLG
-381 MNHDIVLGTDY
+381 MTHDVVIGTDY

-402 YQGKSDSSFNYNNPQ
+402 YQGKSNTGFNFTDPQ
-417 YDILSPVV
+417 YDILSPVTNIT
-425 DSSTE
+425 TE
-430 NTANGNNLNRI
+430 NTANANNLNRI

-454 TSDWIAVVGGRY
+454 TEQWIAVIGGRY

-479 VVQTMD
+479 VVETLN

-498 YKVTPDVSLYSS
+498 YKITPDVSLYTS

-523 DGNVGNPEQGT
+523 DGNVGKPEQGT

-541 WQITPRMFASVAL
+541 WQISPKLFASVAL
-554 YRIDERDMSLSINGE
+554 YRIDERDMSLSINGS

-582 FELNGEILPDWD
+582 FELNGEVLPGWD
-594 VSANYSYDKAEIVD
+594 LSANYSYDKAEIVD

-631 LSHNLT
+631 LSHNLSIS
-637 VNGLPGDF
+637 GIPGDF
-645 RIGGGARYIGTRAG
+645 RVGGGARYVGSRAG
-659 DPENSFTLPD
+659 DPENSFTMPD

-675 FVAWNNRLFG
+675 FIAWNNQLFG

-711 VREGETRNLMVQAS
+711 VREGETRNLMVEAS

>member
-1 MFFTAKDVIF
+1 
-11 HTRLNEMNNNR
+11 MNNNKSFT
-22 QLAFKRKHH
+22 FKSQRH
-31 PAILAALCGVAM
+31 PAILAAIYGVS
-43 LSPKTGYS
+43 LWSS
-51 AGDGDTLTITGQ
+51 ASSFAADDSHTLTVSAQ
-63 EQEQNDQGYSAGT
+63 EEDAQGYNVT
-76 SSVASKTPTPRL
+76 NSSVGSKTSTPRI
-88 NEAQSVSVVTQQQLD
+88 NQAQSVSVVTQQQLED
-103 DYQATSLSDA
+103 FQASSLTDA

-119 VSEGNTLAG
+119 VTEGNTLGG

-186 NLVSKKPQ
+186 NVISKKPQ
-194 YDWHTKVSGRYA
+194 YEWHTKVSGRTS

-214 LDLTGP
+214 VDVTGP
-220 LGNGFAFRMIA
+220 LGNGFAFRLIA
-231 EKQDQDYWR
+231 EKQNQDYWR
-240 NFGSDKHTLISPSL
+240 NFGSEKHTLIAPSL
-254 QWYGEKASFLI
+254 QWFGDQASFLI
-265 SYSDYRYDIPYDR
+265 SYSDYQYDIPYDR

-298 KSNRA
+298 KANHS

-316 QFSDDWSTRLTLGW
+316 QFNDDWSTRVTLGW
-330 NQRRYNNDE
+330 NQRQYDNNE
-339 VRVTAVNTTTGAVTR
+339 VRVTAVNPNNGVVTR

-366 KYVSWDLLGSQDILG
+366 KYVSWDLIGSQQVLG
-381 MNHDIVLGTDY
+381 MTHDLVLGTDY
-392 EMNQTYRAHQ
+392 EMIQTYRAHQ
-402 YQGKSDSSFNYNNPQ
+402 YQGKANTGFNFNNPQ
-417 YDILSPVV
+417 YDILSPITN
-425 DSSTE
+425 SSTE
-430 NTANGNNLNRI
+430 NTANANNLNRT
-441 HSRSVYAKDSISL
+441 HSRSIYAKDSISL
-454 TSDWIAVVGGRY
+454 TENWIAVLGGRY

-479 VVQTMD
+479 VVQTLD

-498 YKVTPDVSLYSS
+498 YKLTPDVSLYTS

-523 DGNVGNPEQGT
+523 DGNVGKPEQGT

-541 WQITPRMFASVAL
+541 WQISPKLFASVAL
-554 YRIDERDMSLSINGE
+554 YRIDERDMSLSINGT
-569 TRAID
+569 TRAIN

-582 FELNGEILPDWD
+582 FELNGEVLPGWD
-594 VSANYSYDKAEIVD
+594 LSANYSYDKAEIVD
-608 DGVNSANNGNRL
+608 DGVNAANNGNRL

-631 LSHNLT
+631 LSHNLAISG
-637 VNGLPGDF
+637 VPGDF
-645 RIGGGARYIGTRAG
+645 RVGGGARYVGTRAG
-659 DPENSFTLPD
+659 DPENSFNMPD

-675 FVAWNNRLFG
+675 FIAWNNRLFG

-711 VREGETRNLMVQAS
+711 VREGETRNLMLEAS